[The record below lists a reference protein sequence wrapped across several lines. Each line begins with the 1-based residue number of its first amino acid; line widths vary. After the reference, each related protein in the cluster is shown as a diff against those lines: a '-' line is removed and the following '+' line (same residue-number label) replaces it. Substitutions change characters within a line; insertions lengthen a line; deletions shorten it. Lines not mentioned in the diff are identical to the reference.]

1 MEQELFDLSEINNLT
16 KKSDYAEE
24 LKFVHISDI
33 HASKT
38 RKEQVLSVISKLTD
52 YVKKNHIPLV
62 VMSGDFWNSV
72 ITNTEASGF
81 TAIIDAMKILCSATH
96 VVMICGTPTHEAYG
110 SLDVF
115 RNINAEVFYH
125 MDKKEYSKYDIIY
138 FPEQRISNYDGDTL
152 KDKQKNM
159 LAELKKLSEMV
170 KNRDYSKPLIVA
182 YHGEIFGAYMDNGVK
197 SDSITSLYTS
207 MVKEADYVACGHI
220 HLPQNI
226 DNCWFSGSVPPVD
239 FGEEHDGGF
248 NEVTIRKDRTVHVE
262 RISMGFPVNRTIKIN
277 YADIAEFSKDLKNTN
292 VKLSIACTDTEKK
305 LVNRKEIKD
314 RFELLGAVSVS
325 VHTDSIK
332 EEKKDKI
339 NEITK
344 TSTLED
350 KFVLWCKTQNIKYSE
365 SAVSK
370 IRYLDENK
378 LIKGMLPQHI
388 FRLLWVDIRGAKGL
402 YNFKDGSMYVDFRDY
417 SQGLIVIAG
426 DTGKG
431 KTTFIEN
438 CHPYPQ
444 MFTREGKL
452 QDQFF
457 LKDSHR
463 ILCYIDEK
471 GTYYK
476 PEIYIDPKN
485 DCKYFVET
493 STDGDKWKKLEQCDG
508 SLESYLNYINGT
520 FGTKDVFLRT
530 SFVVNS
536 DSSIT
541 DIARASKG
549 ELAEF
554 FSKLIGTDYIKT
566 LYKTACD
573 SRKESDKE
581 LTSLSSS
588 LHDSVSISTDIS
600 NTEKDISANTD
611 NLSLVYKDISRNGVE
626 LESLK
631 SVRKEIETTSS
642 KEYIENIK
650 NRLKDIDNKLI
661 ENRTS
666 VNTYNTYITN
676 KDIIGKLSK
685 YISDKDTYT
694 KEITNDTEKIN
705 SILSDTSEL
714 KNKKEQLNKCIGEYS
729 ESLLKWTYEIDKLSH
744 KIYKD
749 GDKCPEC
756 GEIILESEKPE
767 LFIDSKKYEV
777 QVNILTKNK
786 ELTNE
791 LKSEK
796 EKELDDLLKKAEKM
810 NEDYHTLKSKVEEN
824 KKLLSE
830 CTAFISE
837 HDNLVPLCSYI
848 PVDIE
853 LVNNDISKL
862 EKDKESIN
870 KELETNKM
878 HDIES
883 INANIKSKESESDI
897 LNKMKDKLLVE
908 SGELNTRLKLL
919 EKENEDN
926 NILKSKVDAEKH
938 ENEDWNCICDS
949 LSNEGIQSMELKDK
963 VPEITDTAN
972 TILEKIYGDKFT
984 GYIKTDKE
992 SGKKTINDFVIMVT
1006 NNENGWDM
1014 PLKMVSTGER
1024 VWIEQAFFYA
1034 FSITGTEQSG
1044 SGYSVRFMDEKDGSL
1059 DSDLRGKY
1067 VEMINA
1073 SHIAGNAYQTVLI
1086 THSQEIKDSAK
1097 QIINF

>member
-1 MEQELFDLSEINNLT
+1 MEQELFDLSEINELT
-16 KKSDYAEE
+16 KKTDYAED
-24 LKFVHISDI
+24 LRFVHISDI
-33 HASKT
+33 HASKA
-38 RKEQVLSVISKLTD
+38 RKEQVLTVIAKLTS
-52 YVKKNHIPLV
+52 YVKTNRIPLTII
-62 VMSGDFWNSV
+62 SGDFWNSV

-81 TAIIDAMKILCSATH
+81 TAIIEAMKKLCFITH
-96 VVMICGTPTHEAYG
+96 VSIISGTPTHEAYG

-115 RNINAEVFYH
+115 RNIGAEVFYR
-125 MDKKEYSKYDIIY
+125 MEAKEYKNYNIIY
-138 FPEQRISNYDGDTL
+138 FPEQRISNYDGDTI
-152 KDKQKNM
+152 KNKQKNM
-159 LAELKKLSEMV
+159 LVELKKLSKMV
-170 KNRDYSKPLIVA
+170 KNRDYSKPLIVV
-182 YHGEIFGAYMDNGVK
+182 YHGEIFGAYMDNGTK
-197 SDSITSLYTS
+197 SDSVTALYIS

-226 DNCWFSGSVPPVD
+226 DNCWYSGSVPPVD
-239 FGEEHDGGF
+239 FGEEHDSGF
-248 NEVTIRKDRTVHVE
+248 NAVTIRKDRTVLVE
-262 RISMGFPVNRTIKIN
+262 RISMGFPVNRTIKLN
-277 YADIAEFSKDLKNTN
+277 CADVDSFSKDLKNTN
-292 VKLSIACTDTEKK
+292 VKLSITCSDTDKK
-305 LVNRKEIKD
+305 LINRKEIKD
-314 RFELLGAVSVS
+314 RFESLGAVSVS
-325 VHTDSIK
+325 IHTESAK
-332 EEKKDKI
+332 EKKETA

-344 TSTLED
+344 TSTLEE
-350 KFVLWCKTQNIKYSE
+350 KFILWCKTQNIKYSE
-365 SAVSK
+365 SAVNK
-370 IRYLDENK
+370 IRFLDENK
-378 LIKGMLPQHI
+378 LIKDMLPQHI
-388 FRLLWVDIRGAKGL
+388 FRLVWVDIRGAKGL
-402 YNFKDGSMYVDFRDY
+402 YNFKDGSLYVDFRNY
-417 SQGLIVIAG
+417 TGGLIVVAG

-463 ILCYIDEK
+463 ILCYVDEK

-493 STDGDKWKKLEQCDG
+493 SSDGETWKKLTQCDG
-508 SLESYLNYINGT
+508 TLESYMNYINGT

-554 FSKLIGTDYIKT
+554 FSKLIGTDYIKI
-566 LYKTACD
+566 LYKTACEK
-573 SRKESDKE
+573 RKESDKE

-588 LHDSVSISTDIS
+588 LKDSDSISANIS
-600 NTEKDISANTD
+600 NTEKDISVNTD
-611 NLSLVYKDISRNGVE
+611 NLSSVYKEISRNGIE

-631 SVRKEIETTSS
+631 SAKKEVETTSS
-642 KEYIENIK
+642 EEYIRNIK
-650 NRLKDIDNKLI
+650 NRLSDIEKKLI
-661 ENRTS
+661 ENRS
-666 VNTYNTYITN
+666 SINTYNTYISN
-676 KDIIGKLSK
+676 KNVIDKLLK

-694 KEITNDTEKIN
+694 KEITSDTEKIN

-714 KNKKEQLNKCIGEYS
+714 KTKKELLNKCIGEYS
-729 ESLLKWTYEIDKLSH
+729 ESLLKWTYEIEKLSH

-767 LFIDSKKYEV
+767 LFIASKKYEV

-786 ELTNE
+786 ELTSE
-791 LKSEK
+791 LKAEK
-796 EKELDDLLKKAEKM
+796 EKELDDLLKKAESM
-810 NEDYHTLKSKVEEN
+810 NEEYHTLKSKVEEN

-837 HDNLVPLCSYI
+837 HDNLVPLCDYI
-848 PVDIE
+848 PIDIE
-853 LVNNDISKL
+853 SVNNDVSKL
-862 EKDKESIN
+862 EKNKEAIN
-870 KELETNKM
+870 KELEINETQ
-878 HDIES
+878 DIES
-883 INANIKSKESESDI
+883 INAGIKSKENESDT
-897 LNKMKDKLLVE
+897 LNKNKDKLLVE
-908 SGELNTRLKLL
+908 SGALNTKLKLL
-919 EKENEDN
+919 EKEKESNNE
-926 NILKSKVDAEKH
+926 LKNKIDTEKH

-949 LSNEGIQSMELKDK
+949 LSNEGIQAMELKDK

-972 TILEKIYGDKFT
+972 AILEKIYGDKFT

-992 SGKKTINDFVIMVT
+992 SGKKTINEFIIMVT